1 MPAKDPA
8 RRRATVRAWYARTK
22 HRLTETRLRQQ
33 QENRNR
39 RQREIATWYGE
50 LKSKLVCPCG
60 ESHPACIQF
69 HHVDATTK
77 EASVSDAIRRRWSK
91 ARILRE
97 IQKCEVLCANCHIK
111 LHERNR
117 A

>member
-22 HRLTETRLRQQ
+22 DQLTEAVIDRR
-33 QENRNR
+33 RDKRDR
-39 RQREIATWYGE
+39 RQRSITAWYIE
-50 LKSKLVCPCG
+50 LKSRLVCSCG

-69 HHVDATTK
+69 HHVDAKAK
-77 EASVSDAIRRRWSK
+77 EMSVSDAIRRRWGK
-91 ARILRE
+91 ARILAE
-97 IQKCEVLCANCHIK
+97 MEKCEVLCANCHIK
-111 LHERNR
+111 LHERQR